1 MLSLFPSLIVALSL
15 AAATPEPVQG
25 PAPLAAEPA
34 IALDVP
40 YLPQTEAMCGG
51 AAVAMVFRYW
61 GDAHAGV
68 QQFDALVDRR
78 AGGIATTTLVAA
90 VEQRQWRTFRTAA
103 SVDALRDELRARR
116 PVIVLLQDRPHRY
129 HYVVVI
135 GAGADR
141 FVVHD
146 PAWGPSRRLAAPELM
161 RRWQA
166 AKFWSLVIVPP
177 ANGHDPVRLKPDATE
192 TQDPTGLET
201 PERTGSCEQLLS
213 TAIDDVQ
220 RRGVAEADAIFN
232 AVRSQCPDSAGPLR
246 ELAGVRFVERRWHE
260 AAALAEQALTRDPRD
275 EYAWDILASSRF
287 MQDDVAGALRAWN
300 QIGKPRVDS
309 VQIEGLSRARYALV
323 ADALALPAGALL
335 SEETFRRAGRRLSE
349 LPGYVDTRLAYRPQ
363 RDGFA
368 AVNLVMVER
377 PARPRGPI
385 EWAATGARTAIDRE
399 VSVVVPGMTGQGE
412 QWEASW
418 RWWTDR
424 PRVAL
429 SFATP
434 HRGVL
439 PGVWRVDG
447 SWEAQSYGF
456 GMASSGLAPRPLVER
471 RAHGGIAVSNWLAA
485 DVRYSLNA
493 GIDSWNGVRRTA
505 SIGGSL
511 ERRFASDR
519 VLAAG
524 DAAAW
529 IPLGGGAGF
538 RSAALRTAF
547 RSSTAAIGTVC
558 VAGGGVEAVS
568 AAAPFALWPGAGDG
582 HARTPLLRGHPLL
595 RDGVIDGAVF
605 GERIAYAN
613 GEVDRWIGWPT
624 SLPIRIA
631 VAGFVD
637 LARASRRAPAA
648 PRDPFQIDAGF
659 GVRVKVPGQKGTL
672 RIDIGHGVRDGAN
685 ALTFGWQLF

>member
-15 AAATPEPVQG
+15 AAATPEPIQAT
-25 PAPLAAEPA
+25 APLAAEPA

-51 AAVAMVFRYW
+51 AAAAMVLRYW

-90 VEQRQWRTFRTAA
+90 VEQRQWRTYRTAA
-103 SVDALRDELRARR
+103 SVDAIRDELRARR

-166 AKFWSLVIVPP
+166 AKFWSLVILPP
-177 ANGHDPVRLKPDATE
+177 ANGVPTTSQVRLKPDPTDARDLKP
-192 TQDPTGLET
+192 DPPDACDRRLDA
-201 PERTGSCEQLLS
+201 
-213 TAIDDVQ
+213 AIDDVRQ
-220 RRGVAEADAIFN
+220 RGVAEADAIFN

-246 ELAGVRFVERRWHE
+246 ELAGVRFAERQWHE
-260 AAALAEQALTRDPRD
+260 AVALAEQALARGPRD
-275 EYAWDILASSRF
+275 EYAWDVLASSRF

-300 QIGKPRVDS
+300 QIGKPRVDT
-309 VQIEGLSRARYALV
+309 VQIEGLSRAPYALV
-323 ADALALPAGALL
+323 ADALALPAGGLL
-335 SEETFRRAGRRLSE
+335 SEEIFRRAERRLSE
-349 LPGYVDTRLAYRPQ
+349 LPGYVDTRLGYRPQ

-368 AVNLVMVER
+368 AVNVVMVER
-377 PARPRGPI
+377 PARPRGPV
-385 EWAATGARTAIDRE
+385 EWAAAGARTAIDRE

-434 HRGVL
+434 HRGVP

-471 RAHGGIAVSNWLAA
+471 RAHGGIAASDWLTA

-493 GIDSWNGVRRTA
+493 AIDSWNGVRRTA

-519 VLAAG
+519 VSAAG
-524 DAAAW
+524 DAATW
-529 IPLGGGAGF
+529 MPLGSGFSF
-538 RSAALRTAF
+538 RSAGLRAMF
-547 RSSTAAIGTVC
+547 RSSTTSIGTVV
-558 VAGGGVEAVS
+558 VAGGG
-568 AAAPFALWPGAGDG
+568 
-582 HARTPLLRGHPLL
+582 
-595 RDGVIDGAVF
+595 
-605 GERIAYAN
+605 
-613 GEVDRWIGWPT
+613 
-624 SLPIRIA
+624 
-631 VAGFVD
+631 
-637 LARASRRAPAA
+637 
-648 PRDPFQIDAGF
+648 
-659 GVRVKVPGQKGTL
+659 
-672 RIDIGHGVRDGAN
+672 
-685 ALTFGWQLF
+685 

>member
-15 AAATPEPVQG
+15 AAATPEPIQAT
-25 PAPLAAEPA
+25 APLAAEPA

-51 AAVAMVFRYW
+51 AAAAMVLRYW

-103 SVDALRDELRARR
+103 SADALRDELRARR
-116 PVIVLLQDRPHRY
+116 PVIVLLQDRPDRY

-166 AKFWSLVIVPP
+166 AKFWSLVVVPP
-177 ANGHDPVRLKPDATE
+177 ANGHDRVRLKPDATE
-192 TQDPTGLET
+192 TLD
-201 PERTGSCEQLLS
+201 PERTGSCAQLLS

-232 AVRSQCPDSAGPLR
+232 ALRSQCPDSAGPLR
-246 ELAGVRFVERRWHE
+246 ELAGVRFAARRWRD
-260 AAALAEQALTRDPRD
+260 AASLAEQALARDPRD
-275 EYAWDILASSRF
+275 EYTWDVLASSRF

-300 QIGKPRVDS
+300 QIGKPRVDT

-323 ADALALPAGALL
+323 ADALALPAGALV
-335 SEETFRRAGRRLSE
+335 SEETFRRAERRLSE
-349 LPGYVDTRLAYRPQ
+349 LPGYVDTRLGYRPQ

-368 AVNLVMVER
+368 AVNVVVVER

-418 RWWTDR
+418 RWWTER

-429 SFATP
+429 SFAMP

-447 SWEAQSYGF
+447 CWEAQSYGF
-456 GMASSGLAPRPLVER
+456 GMTSSGLAPRPLVER
-471 RAHGGIAVSNWLAA
+471 RAHGGIAVSDWLTA
-485 DVRYSLNA
+485 DLRYSLNA

-511 ERRFASDR
+511 ERRFASNR
-519 VLAAG
+519 VVAAG
-524 DAAAW
+524 DAATW
-529 IPLGGGAGF
+529 MPLGGGPGF
-538 RSAALRTAF
+538 RSAALRTAV
-547 RSSTAAIGTVC
+547 RSSTAAIGTVF

-582 HARTPLLRGHPLL
+582 HGRTPLLRGHPLL

-613 GEVDRWIGWPT
+613 GEVQRWIHSPP
-624 SLPIRIA
+624 SLPMRIA
-631 VAGFVD
+631 VASFVD

-648 PRDPFQIDAGF
+648 PGDPFQIDVGF
-659 GVRVKVPGQKGTL
+659 GVRVKVPSQKGTL
-672 RIDIGHGVRDGAN
+672 RIDAGHGVRDGAN